1 MSAAEHDRRLVL
13 KVSQMFY
20 RAGLSQTE
28 IAERLR
34 LSRFQVARLLRV
46 ALDGG
51 YVTVKILEPD
61 RWHSGLERQLEQR
74 FGLRAAI
81 VVDAEEFSDAE
92 TRLRAADAAGRY
104 LCDVLA
110 DGDVLG
116 ISLGRTVQAVVD
128 QLPDHIDKRVEV
140 VQLIGGSSR
149 VATELNSMILT
160 ADLARRF
167 RCTPHLLFAPAAV
180 AAGSVRRALLEDSE
194 IKETFSLFGQL
205 TIALLGIGSLSQ
217 GETSRLLYGGL
228 IDDESRTDLLA
239 QGAVGDVL
247 SYVYDQAGAILNS
260 AAGDRMIAI
269 SPGQLLAVPHRIAV
283 ATGKAKATAIAG
295 ALAGGLVNVLITD
308 SQAAEAICSD
318 LPRDGGSA
326 R

>member
-1 MSAAEHDRRLVL
+1 MSASGHDRRLVL
-13 KVSQMFY
+13 KVSQLFY
-20 RAGLSQTE
+20 RDGLSQTE
-28 IAERLR
+28 IADRLR

-46 ALDGG
+46 ALEDG
-51 YVTVKILEPD
+51 YVTVKILEPE

-81 VVDAEEFSDAE
+81 VVDAEESGDAE

-104 LCDVLA
+104 LEDVLA

-116 ISLGRTVQAVVD
+116 ISLGRTIQAVVD
-128 QLPDHIDKRVEV
+128 QLPDRIDKRVEV

-149 VATELNSMILT
+149 VAIELNSMILT
-160 ADLARRF
+160 AGLARRF
-167 RCTPHLLFAPAAV
+167 RSAPHLLFAPAAV

-205 TIALLGIGSLSQ
+205 TIALLGIGSLAQ
-217 GETSRLLYGGL
+217 GESSRLLYGGL
-228 IDDESRTDLLA
+228 IDDASRTGLLA

-247 SYVYDQAGAILNS
+247 SYVYNSGGAILNN

-269 SPGQLLAVPHRIAV
+269 SPEQLLAVPHRIAV
-283 ATGKAKATAIAG
+283 ATGKVKATAITG
-295 ALAGGLVNVLITD
+295 ALAGGLVNVLVTD
-308 SQAAEAICSD
+308 SQAAGVICSE
-318 LPRDGGSA
+318 
-326 R
+326 